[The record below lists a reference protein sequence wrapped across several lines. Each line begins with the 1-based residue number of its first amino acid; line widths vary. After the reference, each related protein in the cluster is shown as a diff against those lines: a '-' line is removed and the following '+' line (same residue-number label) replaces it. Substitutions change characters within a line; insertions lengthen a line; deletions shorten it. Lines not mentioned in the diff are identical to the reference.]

1 MATNKD
7 ALIATLGALS
17 KQLGR
22 ELSAEGTAAELQLRI
37 REAEDELATQ
47 ADGEN
52 TRGNP
57 GEPDKDTGVTADR
70 SSTSP
75 QPPDAVAA
83 LGGVRVQVLTTLHI
97 NALHE
102 TRDQPVKLA
111 YTGDIV
117 RVPAESVDA
126 LRAARLIS
134 VL

>member
-47 ADGEN
+47 AEGEN

-70 SSTSP
+70 PSTP
-75 QPPDAVAA
+75 QPSDA
-83 LGGVRVQVLTTLHI
+83 VRVQVLTTLHI

-117 RVPAESVDA
+117 RVPAEAVDA